1 MPEFTYHTFLEAIG
15 LVTIVFGI
23 LVPFY
28 GTVWEV
34 SKMRYAKELE
44 AKKAAGK

>member
-1 MPEFTYHTFLEAIG
+1 MNHHEFFEAIG
-15 LVTIVFGI
+15 MATVAAAV

-28 GTVWEV
+28 GTIWEV

>member
-1 MPEFTYHTFLEAIG
+1 MPDVTYHTFLEAIG
-15 LVTIVFGI
+15 LITIVFAV

-28 GTVWEV
+28 GTIWEV
-34 SKMRYAKELE
+34 SKARYAKELE

>member
-1 MPEFTYHTFLEAIG
+1 MPEFTYHTFLEALG
-15 LVTIVFGI
+15 MATVAAAV

-28 GTVWEV
+28 GTIWEV
-34 SKMRYAKELE
+34 SKMRYAKQLE

>member
-1 MPEFTYHTFLEAIG
+1 MNHHEFFEAVG
-15 LVTIVFGI
+15 MVTVAVAI

-34 SKMRYAKELE
+34 SKARYLRQLAAE
-44 AKKAAGK
+44 KAAEKR

>member
-1 MPEFTYHTFLEAIG
+1 MSEFTYHTFLETIG
-15 LVTIVFGI
+15 LVTVVTAV

-28 GTVWEV
+28 GTIWEV
-34 SKMRYAKELE
+34 SKMRYAKQLE

>member
-1 MPEFTYHTFLEAIG
+1 MNHHEFFEAVG
-15 LVTIVFGI
+15 MVTVAVVV

-34 SKMRYAKELE
+34 SKARYAKELE
-44 AKKAAGK
+44 TKKAAGK